1 LRNGVASSHVVPELA
16 KAKCYRTYGSWL
28 QQKIAFY
35 QPCGGFAYIG
45 RMLDLLGAEKQ
56 KARSVFD

>member
-1 LRNGVASSHVVPELA
+1 LA

-35 QPCGGFAYIG
+35 QPCGGFAYTG